1 MQNTIIYLIGFAG
14 TGKYTIAK
22 EICKISSVK
31 LVDNH
36 LINNPVFSLIK
47 QDGVAPLPESVWEKT
62 WAIRH
67 IVLDVI
73 REISP
78 PEYSFIFTNELSE
91 GVTDDAKLF
100 AEIEELAQVRK
111 SHLIP
116 VRLLCEESELCRRI
130 VSPERAERF
139 KDISSRNARDKH
151 RTQQVLN
158 SDHQNLLSLDVTN
171 LTPLQAARAIIRH
184 AEVISSQ

>member
-22 EICKISSVK
+22 EIYKLTGAK

-47 QDGVAPLPESVWEKT
+47 QDGITPLPDSVWEKT

-73 REISP
+73 KNISP
-78 PEYSFIFTNELSE
+78 SDYSFIFTNVLIE
-91 GVTDDAKLF
+91 GDKDDAKLF

-111 SHLIP
+111 GRLIP
-116 VRLLCEESELCRRI
+116 VHLICEENELCRRI
-130 VSPERAERF
+130 VSADRSERF
-139 KDISSRNARDKH
+139 KDISPDNARKKLREHEVLKVKH
-151 RTQQVLN
+151 P
-158 SDHQNLLSLDVTN
+158 NLLTLEVTN
-171 LTPLQAARAIIRH
+171 LAATRAAELIIQH
-184 AEVISSQ
+184 VGESTL